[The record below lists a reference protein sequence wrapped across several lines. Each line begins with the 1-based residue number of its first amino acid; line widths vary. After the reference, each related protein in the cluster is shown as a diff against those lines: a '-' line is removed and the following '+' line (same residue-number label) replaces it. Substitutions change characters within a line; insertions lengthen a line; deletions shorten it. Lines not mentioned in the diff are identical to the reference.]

1 MRLFALALLL
11 VIAAAPTGPGRA
23 AEPFATWPGVAYDSD
38 VPTIEQV
45 LGYAPGSRITRPAD
59 ALRYLEA
66 LAEHA
71 PERLKIVEYAESW
84 EGRPLVYAIIARPET
99 MSGLEDVKADIAA
112 LADPRRTS
120 QAEAQEI
127 IARLP
132 GTVWLS
138 YGVHGNEISSTDA
151 ALLSAYHLLAAQDET
166 TARILEN
173 TIVFIDPSQ
182 NPDGRARFT
191 HHYEQNL
198 GLEAQGDRLAAEH
211 DEPWPG
217 GRTNHYLFDLN
228 RDWFR
233 ISQPETKGRIDALR
247 DWLPLVLVDAHEMGG
262 DSTYFFAP
270 EAVPYNPHLTQ
281 DQKDN
286 LGLFGRNHAGYFD
299 RFGIDYFTRE
309 IFDAFYPGYG
319 ASWPSYY
326 GGIAMTY
333 EQASP
338 RGRVFARYD
347 GSELSYA
354 AAVRNHYVTSIST
367 AEVVADNREKL
378 LRDFYDYRRTA
389 IEEGQNGEVRSYLL
403 PRQADQAGADT
414 LARLLARQGVE
425 VGRLDSQTR
434 ICGRSYAAG
443 SYAIDMAQ
451 PDKRRIAVLMAE
463 HVPMSEDFV
472 AEQKRRIA
480 KALPDQIYDVTAWS
494 LPMLFNVEAHACDE
508 QVAASATPVEGTAPL
523 ERTLSNPDASVAF
536 LVPWGEASSAHLL
549 ALALREGLK
558 VKSPDEGFTLEGER
572 YPAGTL
578 IFEVAANSADLAERL
593 GRLAAATGARV
604 IGVDTSWVTEG
615 PSFGSRR
622 TPVHRVPKI
631 AMAWDDPTQSYSAGN
646 TRFLIERRYGTPV
659 TPIRTDR
666 LKRADL
672 AGYDVLVLPE
682 QTGFRGSYR
691 DVFGKD
697 GAENLRQ
704 WVARGGVL
712 VALGSATRF
721 LAHPEIDL
729 LSIRREDAAKPEDR
743 PSLPEPTEETDTTV
757 PGTVIADE
765 EAFDALID
773 PAKEAPESAP
783 GPILR
788 AVTDPDH
795 WMAAGLKPELYSIV
809 RGSDIYTPVTQDEG
823 VNVARF
829 AAPERLVAS
838 GTMWEPL
845 VPQYAFKPLAVA
857 EPEGDGFVIAIT
869 QATTT
874 RAYQDGLDLLLLN
887 ALFRGPQ
894 HVSPTP

>member
-1 MRLFALALLL
+1 MLRLALAVLLL
-11 VIAAAPTGPGRA
+11 AATSSARA
-23 AEPFATWPGVAYDSD
+23 DDAFATWPGVDYDPA
-38 VPTIEQV
+38 VPTLEQV
-45 LGYAPGSRITRPAD
+45 LGYAPGSRITRPED
-59 ALRYLEA
+59 ALAYLEA
-66 LAEHA
+66 LAAHA
-71 PERLKIVEYAESW
+71 PERMRIVPYAESW
-84 EGRPLVYAIIARPET
+84 EGRQLVYAIIAAPET
-99 MSGLEDVKADIAA
+99 MDRLDAVKADIAA

-120 QAEAQEI
+120 QAEAEAI
-127 IARLP
+127 IGRLP

-151 ALLSAYHLLAAQDET
+151 ALLSAYHLLAAQDAT
-166 TARILEN
+166 TAKILDN

-191 HHYEQNL
+191 HHYEQAL
-198 GLEAQGDRLAAEH
+198 GLEPQADRLAAEH
-211 DEPWPG
+211 DETWPG

-233 ISQPETKGRIDALR
+233 ISQPETKGRIAAIGE
-247 DWLPLVLVDAHEMGG
+247 WFPLVLVDAHEMGG

-270 EAVPYNPHLTQ
+270 EAVPYNPHLTPA
-281 DQKDN
+281 QKEN
-286 LGLFGRNHAGYFD
+286 LKLFGRNHAGYFD

-309 IFDAFYPGYG
+309 VFDAFYPGYG

-338 RGRVFARYD
+338 RGRVFERYD
-347 GSELSYA
+347 GSELTYA

-378 LRDFYDYRRTA
+378 LTDFYDYRRSA
-389 IEEGQNGEVRSYLL
+389 IEEGRRGELRSYLL
-403 PRQADQAGADT
+403 PRQADQAGADK

-425 VGRLDSQTR
+425 VGRLEEEAR
-434 ICGRSYAAG
+434 ACGRSYAAG

-451 PDKRRIAVLMAE
+451 PEKRRVAVLMAE
-463 HVPMSEDFV
+463 HVPMSEEFV

-480 KALPDQIYDVTAWS
+480 KALPDEIYDITAWS

-508 QVAASATPVEGTAPL
+508 QVSASAVPVDGNAPL
-523 ERTLSNPDASVAF
+523 EGSLSNPDASVAF
-536 LVPWGEASSAHLL
+536 LAPWGEAPAAHLL
-549 ALALREGLK
+549 ALALREGLT
-558 VKSPDEGFTLEGER
+558 VKSPDAAFTLEGER

-578 IFEVAANSADLAERL
+578 IFELAANPEDLPQRL
-593 GRLAAATGARV
+593 EALAGRTGARV
-604 IGVDTSWVTEG
+604 IGVDTSWVTDG

-622 TPVHRVPKI
+622 TPVHRAPKI
-631 AMAWDDPTQSYSAGN
+631 AIAWDDPTQSYSAGN
-646 TRFLIERRYGTPV
+646 TRFILEGRYGYPM

-672 AGYDVLVLPE
+672 DGYDVLVLPE
-682 QTGFRGSYR
+682 QSGFRGGYR
-691 DVFGKD
+691 DSLGEE
-697 GAENLRQ
+697 GAENLRR

-712 VALGSATRF
+712 VGLGTATRF

-729 LSIRREDAAKPEDR
+729 LSIRREDAAKPEDK
-743 PSLPEPTEETDTTV
+743 PSLPEPKEEGRKDPTL
-757 PGTVIADE
+757 PGTLIADE
-765 EAFDALID
+765 ASYKALID
-773 PAKEAPESAP
+773 PAEESPDSAP

-788 AVTDPDH
+788 ALTDPDH
-795 WMAAGLKPELYSIV
+795 WMAAGLKDSLYAIV
-809 RGSDIYTPVTQDEG
+809 TGSDIYTPAPLDEG

-829 AAPERLVAS
+829 AGPETLVAS
-838 GTMWEPL
+838 GEMWESL
-845 VPQYAFKPLAVA
+845 TPQYAFKPLAVA

-869 QATTT
+869 QGTTT

-894 HVSPTP
+894 HADPVP